1 MKIGIKV
8 FLLFI
13 AFAVAVNTL
22 NFVVAFL
29 PQLSIVFAIGCSL
42 GAVWGAFHQHGHGKP
57 LFYGVIEGALWLP
70 KKAFEL
76 TIGLCK
82 FVMATTLSRALCALV
97 SIPIA
102 RST

>member
-13 AFAVAVNTL
+13 AFSLAVNML

-29 PQLSIVFAIGCSL
+29 PHLSIVFAVGCSL
-42 GAVWGAFHQHGHGKP
+42 GAVWGAFHHHGHGKP

-70 KKAFEL
+70 QKAVEL
-76 TIGLCK
+76 TLRLWK
-82 FVMATTLSRALCALV
+82 FVFRFVMTAS
-97 SIPIA
+97 
-102 RST
+102 

>member
-13 AFAVAVNTL
+13 AFALAVNML

-29 PQLSIVFAIGCSL
+29 PHLSIVFAAGCSL
-42 GAVWGAFHQHGHGKP
+42 GALWGAFHHHSHGKP
-57 LFYGVIEGALWLP
+57 LFYGMLEGALWLP
-70 KKAFEL
+70 KKAFEI

-82 FVMATTLSRALCALV
+82 FVFKFVMSAA
-97 SIPIA
+97 
-102 RST
+102 